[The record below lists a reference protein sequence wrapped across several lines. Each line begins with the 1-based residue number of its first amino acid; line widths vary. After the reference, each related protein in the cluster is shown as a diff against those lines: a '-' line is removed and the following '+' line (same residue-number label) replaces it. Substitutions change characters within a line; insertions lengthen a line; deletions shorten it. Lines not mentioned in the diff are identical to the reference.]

1 MRRLL
6 KLILGLII
14 IANVTANA
22 QEDYKTVHT
31 KNEYTVEKKHPV
43 KIYTEDELRFK
54 KRPKNIIL
62 FIGDGMGVAQVFS
75 GITANG
81 GMLNL
86 QNMKTIG
93 FSKTQ
98 SGDDYVTDSAA
109 GGTALSAG
117 TKTYNGAIGVDMDG
131 NQVTSILEYAERNEK
146 ATGLV
151 STSAITHA
159 TPASFIAHQ
168 PQRDMYEEIA
178 ADFMKTDIDVFIG
191 GGADFFTKRV
201 DGRNLV
207 LELNEKGYKVGYNVD
222 DVAAYSSGK
231 LAVLTA
237 VGHNPG
243 YRDRGEMLT
252 QSTSKAIEV
261 LDNADSKGFFLMVEG
276 SQIDWGGH
284 QNDAS
289 YVTGEVLDMDKALA
303 KALEFAVEDRRT
315 LVIVTADH
323 ETGGMTVE
331 NGDMQKGY
339 VKAGFTT
346 GHHTGVMVPVFAFGP
361 GAEEFQGIYENT
373 EIFEKMYKL
382 FRFKEA
388 DKDK

>member
-1 MRRLL
+1 MKNLR
-6 KLILGLII
+6 
-14 IANVTANA
+14 NVLVALFVVAGFAVNA
-22 QEDYKTVHT
+22 QEDYKDLHA
-31 KNEYTVEKKHPV
+31 KYEYRVENKHEV
-43 KIYTEDELRFK
+43 LNINYDDIRFK

-62 FIGDGMGVAQVFS
+62 FIGDGMGVAQVFA
-75 GITANG
+75 GITANNG
-81 GMLNL
+81 LNME
-86 QNMKTIG
+86 QMPYVG

-98 SGDDYVTDSAA
+98 SADNYVTDSAA
-109 GGTALSAG
+109 GGTALATG
-117 TKTYNGAIGVDMDG
+117 TRTYNGAISVDVNG
-131 NQVTSILEYAERNEK
+131 EKLTTILEYSERNGK

-168 PQRDMYEEIA
+168 PQRSMYEEIA
-178 ADFMKTDIDVFIG
+178 GDFLNTDIDVFIG

-207 LELNEKGYKVGYNVD
+207 LELNQKGYRVGYNIEEVA
-222 DVAAYSSGK
+222 DVKEGK

-237 VGHNPG
+237 VGHNAG
-243 YRDRGEMLT
+243 YRDRGDMLT
-252 QSTSKAIEV
+252 KSTSKAIEV

-303 KALEFAVEDRRT
+303 EALKFAIEDRRT

-323 ETGGMTVE
+323 ETGGMAILG
-331 NGDMQKGY
+331 GDANEGH
-339 VKAGFTT
+339 VKTGFTT
-346 GHHTGVMVPVFAFGP
+346 GDHSAVMVPVFAFGA
-361 GAEEFQGIYENT
+361 GAQEFIGVYDNT
-373 EIFEKMYKL
+373 DIFEKMYKL
-382 FRFKEA
+382 FKFKEQ
-388 DKDK
+388 DK

>member
-1 MRRLL
+1 M
-6 KLILGLII
+6 KNATTLILILSLL
-14 IANVTANA
+14 VSSQVYA
-22 QEDYKTVHT
+22 QEDYKDIHT
-31 KNEYTVEKKHPV
+31 KHEYTIEQKHEV
-43 KIYTEDELRFK
+43 LDIDYDAIRFK

-62 FIGDGMGVAQVFS
+62 FIGDGMGVSQVFS
-75 GITANG
+75 GITVNDG
-81 GMLNL
+81 LNME
-86 QNMKTIG
+86 QMPYVG
-93 FSKTQ
+93 FIKTQ
-98 SGDDYVTDSAA
+98 SADNYVTDSGA
-109 GGTALSAG
+109 GGTAISTG
-117 TKTYNGAIGVDMDG
+117 TRTYNGAIGLDVNG
-131 NQVTSILEYAERNEK
+131 NRLTTILEYSERNGK

-168 PQRDMYEEIA
+168 PQRSMYEDIA
-178 ADFMKTDIDVFIG
+178 GDFLETEIDVFIG

-207 LELNEKGYKVGYNVD
+207 LELSEKGYHVGYNVD
-222 DVAAYSSGK
+222 DVSGVTSGK

-237 VGHNPG
+237 VAHNPG

-252 QSTSKAIEV
+252 KSTAKAIEV

-303 KALEFAVEDRRT
+303 EALKFAMQDKRT

-323 ETGGMTVE
+323 ETGGMTVN
-331 NGDMQKGY
+331 NGDPKKGF
-339 VKAGFTT
+339 VKTGFTT
-346 GHHTGVMVPVFAFGP
+346 GNHSAVMVPVFAFGA
-361 GAEEFQGIYENT
+361 GAEEFIGIYDNT

-382 FRFKEA
+382 FKFKEEE
-388 DKDK
+388 KDN

>member
-1 MRRLL
+1 MKNVLTLMLALL
-6 KLILGLII
+6 F
-14 IANVTANA
+14 IAGSQVQA
-22 QEDYKTVHT
+22 QEDYKDLH
-31 KNEYTVEKKHPV
+31 KKFEYTIEKKHEV
-43 KIYTEDELRFK
+43 LNIEYDNIRFK

-75 GITANG
+75 GMTVNG
-81 GMLNL
+81 SLNME
-86 QNMKTIG
+86 QMPFIG

-98 SGDDYVTDSAA
+98 SADNYVTDSAA
-109 GGTALSAG
+109 GGTAISAG
-117 TKTYNGAIGVDMDG
+117 KRTYNGAIGVDVNG
-131 NQVTSILEYAERNEK
+131 EKLTTILEYSERNGK

-168 PQRDMYEEIA
+168 PKRSMYEEIA
-178 ADFMKTDIDVFIG
+178 GDFMNTEIDVFIG

-207 LELNEKGYKVGYNVD
+207 LELNEKGYRVGYNIDEIAEVNN
-222 DVAAYSSGK
+222 GK

-237 VGHNPG
+237 VGHNAG

-252 QSTSKAIEV
+252 KSTSKAIEV
-261 LDNADSKGFFLMVEG
+261 LNNADSKGFFLMVEG

-303 KALEFAVEDRRT
+303 EALKFAIEDRRT
-315 LVIVTADH
+315 LVLVTADH
-323 ETGGMTVE
+323 ETGGMTV
-331 NGDMQKGY
+331 NDGDPAKGS
-339 VKAGFTT
+339 VKTGFTT
-346 GHHTGVMVPVFAFGP
+346 GNHTAVMVPVFAFGA
-361 GAEEFQGIYENT
+361 GAEEFIGVYDNT

-382 FRFKEA
+382 FKFKEK
-388 DKDK
+388 DKD